1 MGKRNRHFSP
11 QHLSLARENIM
22 SARLQQQLQELRLQL
37 TQEPPLNDA
46 ERAEL
51 AALML
56 EIDQQLLLGASST
69 PSASLTD
76 GVNLAVERFE
86 NDHPTLAATLRNIV
100 QSLANMGI

>member
-1 MGKRNRHFSP
+1 
-11 QHLSLARENIM
+11 M
-22 SARLQQQLQELRLQL
+22 SARLQQQLQELRQQL

-56 EIDQQLLLGASST
+56 EIDQQLLLSSA

-86 NDHPTLAATLRNIV
+86 TDHPTLAATLRNIV

>member
-1 MGKRNRHFSP
+1 
-11 QHLSLARENIM
+11 M

-46 ERAEL
+46 ERTEL

-56 EIDQQLLLGASST
+56 EIDQQLLLSSA

-86 NDHPTLAATLRNIV
+86 TDHPTLAATLRNIV